1 MFFKA
6 VEIINMFF
14 PLKLTSRVGCSEI
27 LWSRGQLIV
36 TLQVFSQALVRPIKL
51 QLESNS
57 PAWLT
62 VFFSSYN
69 QGFFFANLVLF
80 CCYVVFFNVILI

>member
-62 VFFSSYN
+62 VFFSSHN